1 MKCILSLVT
10 LFLVATMVYSY
21 PTVFN
26 LQQQL
31 GKIPLNSFL
40 VLNIST
46 NNLRA
51 NDFQTVRTKLDDAL
65 RKPSGEITEEHL
77 ARMKRATCDLFSFES
92 KWFTTNHA
100 ACAAHCIFLGYKGGN
115 CQDTI
120 CHCRD

>member
-10 LFLVATMVYSY
+10 LFLVATLVYSY

-26 LQQQL
+26 LQQQ
-31 GKIPLNSFL
+31 
-40 VLNIST
+40 
-46 NNLRA
+46 
-51 NDFQTVRTKLDDAL
+51 LDDAL